1 MDPMIISARLD
12 LSKPA
17 NIIRLII
24 EDIISAIKVTSKVL
38 KKGYLHTNNPS
49 SYINR

>member
-1 MDPMIISARLD
+1 MMDPMIISARLD

-38 KKGYLHTNNPS
+38 KKDTCTPIILAD
-49 SYINR
+49 I